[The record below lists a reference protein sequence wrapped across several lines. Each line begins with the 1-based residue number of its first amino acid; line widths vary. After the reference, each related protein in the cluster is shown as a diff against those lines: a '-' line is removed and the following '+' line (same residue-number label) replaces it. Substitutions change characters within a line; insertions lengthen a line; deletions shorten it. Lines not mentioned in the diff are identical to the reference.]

1 MKKLII
7 FILLFTTVATF
18 SQKKKKES
26 IEKELILIE
35 NDSIIFDLDAV
46 NLLRKLKF
54 DNQKE
59 RKYYYWYW
67 RKVHKAYPFATLTAT
82 TLNEIDKNLKTIKS
96 KKKRKKYIRKAQKLL
111 NEEFKG
117 KLKKLTKTEGKIL
130 IRLIHRQTGMTTFS
144 LIKKY
149 RSGWK
154 AFWYDSSAKLFRL
167 SLKKEYHPE
176 SKEIDFLI
184 EDILQRAFIRES
196 LIEHKSK
203 LNINYNKLSNQ
214 YKNIDIVNVIKKSM
228 KKS

>member
-1 MKKLII
+1 MKNLFT
-7 FILLFTTVATF
+7 FILLLITITTF

-46 NLLRKLKF
+46 NLLKKLKF

-67 RKVHKAYPFATLTAT
+67 RKVHKAYPFAALTAT
-82 TLNEIDKNLKTIKS
+82 TLKEIDFNLKKIKS
-96 KKKRKKYIRKAQKLL
+96 KRKRKKYIRKAQKLL

-130 IRLIHRQTGMTTFS
+130 VRLIHRQTGMTTFD

-176 SKEIDFLI
+176 SNEVDFLV
-184 EDILQRAFIRES
+184 EDILQRAFVRES

-203 LNINYNKLSNQ
+203 LNIDYIKLSDK
-214 YKNIDIVNVIKKSM
+214 YKNIDIVKVIKKSM

>member
-1 MKKLII
+1 MKKII
-7 FILLFTTVATF
+7 TLILLLLTIVAF

-35 NDSIIFDLDAV
+35 NDSIIFDLNAV
-46 NLLRKLKF
+46 NLLKKLKF

-67 RKVHKAYPFATLTAT
+67 RKVHKAYPFAILTAT

-176 SKEIDFLI
+176 NREVDFLI

-203 LNINYNKLSNQ
+203 LNIDYEKLSDQ